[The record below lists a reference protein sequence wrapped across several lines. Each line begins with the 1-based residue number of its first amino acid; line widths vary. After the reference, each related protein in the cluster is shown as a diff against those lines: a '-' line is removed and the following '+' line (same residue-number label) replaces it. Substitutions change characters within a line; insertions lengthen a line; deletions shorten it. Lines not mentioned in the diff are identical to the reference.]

1 MENRAYTFGHNFS
14 ADAAMPKTVSLSPG
28 FGPRLAALRKTAGY
42 TQTELADAIG
52 VSQRVIAYY
61 EGETDHPP
69 AALLPQLAQVL
80 GVSAD
85 TLLGI
90 GTPRKAKAADTRLT
104 RRLQQ
109 IEKLDPQE
117 KRQVLTLLDAFIERA
132 QLKRQ
137 GASG

>member
-1 MENRAYTFGHNFS
+1 
-14 ADAAMPKTVSLSPG
+14 
-28 FGPRLAALRKTAGY
+28 
-42 TQTELADAIG
+42 
-52 VSQRVIAYY
+52 VIAYY

-85 TLLGI
+85 ALLGLKA
-90 GTPRKAKAADTRLT
+90 PRKVKTPDTRLS

-117 KRQVLTLLDAFIERA
+117 KRQVITLLDAFIERA

-137 GASG
+137 SA

>member
-1 MENRAYTFGHNFS
+1 M
-14 ADAAMPKTVSLSPG
+14 
-28 FGPRLAALRKTAGY
+28 
-42 TQTELADAIG
+42 
-52 VSQRVIAYY
+52 SQRVIAYY

-85 TLLGI
+85 ALLGLKA
-90 GTPRKAKAADTRLT
+90 PRKVKTPDTRLS

-117 KRQVLTLLDAFIERA
+117 KRQVITLLDAFIERA

-137 GASG
+137 SA